1 MKEIS
6 SIIIECEFSANTDA
20 HTHIIPTYNGFHAC
34 SNVHKDKRKAYYKM
48 SYSHALNKSVVNDAM
63 AKLST
68 IIVNKRMSLA
78 FLVGDHPVYVF
89 ITQLKAEHPNK

>member
-1 MKEIS
+1 
-6 SIIIECEFSANTDA
+6 
-20 HTHIIPTYNGFHAC
+20 
-34 SNVHKDKRKAYYKM
+34 M

-68 IIVNKRMSLA
+68 IIVTKRMSLA
-78 FLVGDHPVYVF
+78 FLEEYHSVYVF